1 MIRARHLTLAC
12 SVVGAAVV
20 ALDGTVLTVAQP
32 ALRRDL
38 DAGLDQVQWASTGYL
53 VAVASLLVFAG
64 RLGDRYGHRRV
75 FALGTLGFA
84 AASAGI
90 ALAPHIGW
98 VIGLRVVQGVF
109 GALLQPATL
118 GMLRA
123 AYPPERLAMPIAL
136 RTSAIGLAA
145 AAGPV
150 VGGSLVTAHGWRT
163 VFVLTVIPALAI
175 GLLALVERTPRPA
188 TPPAAAPT
196 SLDLPGACLL
206 AVTLAGLVH
215 VLVALPRDGATA
227 PTLLVLGVAALAG
240 TAFAR
245 HERRTDH
252 PLLPAEIVRSRPVMA
267 GLGALLA
274 VSAALFGT
282 LFAGTYFLQ
291 DVLGLDALHSALW
304 SLPLAVLMVLGAP
317 TAAVLQRR
325 FGPRRTAASGGV
337 LLTLGVLSFS
347 RLDAGAT
354 APGAGVCFVLLGAG
368 FSTVMV
374 TATAVV
380 VHRAAEATA
389 GVAGGLQQTALNIGP
404 ALGVALATLLLTLEP
419 GEAFVPALHRA
430 LLALAALGAL
440 GAIAALGLPGR
451 TARDTEPA
459 AAASAP

>member
-1 MIRARHLTLAC
+1 
-12 SVVGAAVV
+12 
-20 ALDGTVLTVAQP
+20 
-32 ALRRDL
+32 
-38 DAGLDQVQWASTGYL
+38 
-53 VAVASLLVFAG
+53 
-64 RLGDRYGHRRV
+64 
-75 FALGTLGFA
+75 
-84 AASAGI
+84 
-90 ALAPHIGW
+90 
-98 VIGLRVVQGVF
+98 
-109 GALLQPATL
+109 
-118 GMLRA
+118 
-123 AYPPERLAMPIAL
+123 
-136 RTSAIGLAA
+136 
-145 AAGPV
+145 
-150 VGGSLVTAHGWRT
+150 
-163 VFVLTVIPALAI
+163 
-175 GLLALVERTPRPA
+175 
-188 TPPAAAPT
+188 APT

-227 PTLLVLGVAALAG
+227 PTLLVLAAAVLAG
-240 TAFAR
+240 AAFAR

-252 PLLPAEIVRSRPVMA
+252 PLLPAGIVRSRPVMA

-291 DVLGLDALHSALW
+291 DVLRLDALHSALW

-325 FGPRRTAASGGV
+325 FGPRRTAVSGAV
-337 LLTLGVLSFS
+337 LLTLGVLSFA

-354 APGAGVCFVLLGAG
+354 APAAGVCFVLLGAG

-404 ALGVALATLLLTLEP
+404 ALGVATATLLLTLEP
-419 GEAFVPALHRA
+419 GDAFVPAMHRA

-451 TARDTEPA
+451 TTRNAEPA
-459 AAASAP
+459 AMASAP